1 MFNFEVLETV
11 TVVAGL
17 SPNVVEMARNAVVE
31 SLAGKVGRLM
41 EENDRLFAENRELAL
56 RRERLAAENRELK
69 QTVAELERRIGVLEL
84 KEGLT
89 GGTDSRRAQARINR
103 LMREIDRCIALM
115 NR

>member
-1 MFNFEVLETV
+1 MPKTGSSHF
-11 TVVAGL
+11 AG
-17 SPNVVEMARNAVVE
+17 NVWRRRT
-31 SLAGKVGRLM
+31 GK
-41 EENDRLFAENRELAL
+41 
-56 RRERLAAENRELK
+56 LK

-89 GGTDSRRAQARINR
+89 GGTDSKRAQARINR

>member
-1 MFNFEVLETV
+1 
-11 TVVAGL
+11 
-17 SPNVVEMARNAVVE
+17 
-31 SLAGKVGRLM
+31 M

-89 GGTDSRRAQARINR
+89 CAGAYQSAYAGD
-103 LMREIDRCIALM
+103 
-115 NR
+115 

>member
-1 MFNFEVLETV
+1 
-11 TVVAGL
+11 
-17 SPNVVEMARNAVVE
+17 
-31 SLAGKVGRLM
+31 M

-56 RRERLAAENRELK
+56 RRELK

>member
-1 MFNFEVLETV
+1 
-11 TVVAGL
+11 
-17 SPNVVEMARNAVVE
+17 
-31 SLAGKVGRLM
+31 M

-89 GGTDSRRAQARINR
+89 GGTAGVRRRVSIGLCGR
-103 LMREIDRCIALM
+103 LTVAL
-115 NR
+115 R

>member
-1 MFNFEVLETV
+1 
-11 TVVAGL
+11 
-17 SPNVVEMARNAVVE
+17 
-31 SLAGKVGRLM
+31 M

-69 QTVAELERRIGVLEL
+69 QTVAELERRIEL